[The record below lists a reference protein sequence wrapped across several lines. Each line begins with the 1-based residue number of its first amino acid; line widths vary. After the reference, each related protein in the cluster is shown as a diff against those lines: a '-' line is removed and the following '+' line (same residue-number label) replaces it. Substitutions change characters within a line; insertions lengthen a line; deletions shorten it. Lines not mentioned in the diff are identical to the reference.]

1 MRNRDIVQ
9 FFAMVSV
16 GDTVEIHG
24 QRDEQVA
31 EIFGGQASEPTEVA
45 QAEASSAGVAGGQ

>member
-1 MRNRDIVQ
+1 VQ

-45 QAEASSAGVAGGQ
+45 QAEASSMGAAGGQ